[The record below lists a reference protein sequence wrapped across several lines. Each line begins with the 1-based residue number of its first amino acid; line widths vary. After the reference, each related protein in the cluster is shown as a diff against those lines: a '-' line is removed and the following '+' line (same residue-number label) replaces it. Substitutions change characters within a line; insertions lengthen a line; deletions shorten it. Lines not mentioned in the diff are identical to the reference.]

1 MGKGYNRGD
10 LKRKFS
16 ANFDAQANNIIVDGR
31 RILMKKTLAII
42 FVLLISQI
50 STVYA
55 YTITAVDDEL
65 FCFEESSFEKDSHR
79 YKSIFEVS
87 EKEGTITAKQDTDLN
102 SGESYEGNRVF
113 KIAVTP
119 ALQPVVYKK
128 SLKGVYI
135 NEKTGGI
142 EIIDF
147 CEDGTFL
154 WVRVQDNY
162 VNMSSGKY
170 VSDKKF

>member
-1 MGKGYNRGD
+1 
-10 LKRKFS
+10 
-16 ANFDAQANNIIVDGR
+16 
-31 RILMKKTLAII
+31 MKKVTVIILILAV
-42 FVLLISQI
+42 FQI

-65 FCFEESSFEKDSHR
+65 FCFKESKFEKDSHR
-79 YKSIFEVS
+79 YKSIFEVD

-102 SGESYEGNRVF
+102 SGESYTDPGNRVF

-119 ALQPVVYKK
+119 EFQPVAHKK
-128 SLKGVYI
+128 ALKAIYI
-135 NEKTGGI
+135 NEKSGGI

-154 WVRVQDNY
+154 WVKVQDNY

>member
-1 MGKGYNRGD
+1 M
-10 LKRKFS
+10 KRVLV
-16 ANFDAQANNIIVDGR
+16 I
-31 RILMKKTLAII
+31 TLAFLMIG
-42 FVLLISQI
+42 I

-65 FCFEESSFEKDSHR
+65 FCFQESKFEKDSHR
-79 YKSIFEVS
+79 YKSIFEVN

-119 ALQPVVYKK
+119 ELQPVVHKK
-128 SLKGVYI
+128 TLKAIYI

-142 EIIDF
+142 EIITF

-154 WVRVQDNY
+154 WAKVQDNY
-162 VNMSSGKY
+162 INMSSGKY
-170 VSDKKF
+170 VSDRKF

>member
-1 MGKGYNRGD
+1 M
-10 LKRKFS
+10 KRVL
-16 ANFDAQANNIIVDGR
+16 II
-31 RILMKKTLAII
+31 ILA
-42 FVLLISQI
+42 FLICGI

-65 FCFEESSFEKDSHR
+65 FCFKESKLEKDSHR
-79 YKSIFEVS
+79 YKSIFEVN
-87 EKEGTITAKQDTDLN
+87 EKEGTITAIEDTDLN
-102 SGESYEGNRVF
+102 LGDSVSDNRVF

-119 ALQPVVYKK
+119 ELQPVAHKK
-128 SLKGVYI
+128 TLKAIYI

-142 EIIDF
+142 EVITF

-154 WVRVQDNY
+154 WAKVQDKY
-162 VNMSSGKY
+162 INMSSGKY

>member
-1 MGKGYNRGD
+1 MGQSSHGERGGR
-10 LKRKFS
+10 KRIF
-16 ANFDAQANNIIVDGR
+16 
-31 RILMKKTLAII
+31 MKKTLTII
-42 FVLLISQI
+42 LILLVSQI
-50 STVYA
+50 SAVYA

-65 FCFEESSFEKDSHR
+65 FYFKEASFEKDSHR
-79 YKSIFEVS
+79 YKSIFEVN

-119 ALQPVVYKK
+119 ALQPVAHKT
-128 SLKGVYI
+128 SLKAVCM

-154 WVRVQDNY
+154 WVKVQDSY
-162 VNMSSGKY
+162 VNVSSGKY
-170 VSDKKF
+170 VSDKKL

>member
-1 MGKGYNRGD
+1 M
-10 LKRKFS
+10 KR
-16 ANFDAQANNIIVDGR
+16 IP
-31 RILMKKTLAII
+31 LII
-42 FVLLISQI
+42 FLFLMFGIS
-50 STVYA
+50 SVYA

-65 FCFEESSFEKDSHR
+65 FCFKESGFEKDSHR
-79 YKSIFEVS
+79 YKSIFEVN

-102 SGESYEGNRVF
+102 SGESYEGNRIF
-113 KIAVTP
+113 KIAVSP
-119 ALQPVVYKK
+119 ALQPVVHKK
-128 SLKGVYI
+128 SLKAVYV

-154 WVRVQDNY
+154 WVKVQDNY